1 MREELIIA
9 IETTF
14 GHLIDELSKFDDST
28 LNQIPFEGSWTAGQ
42 TAEHIII
49 CGSGIPDAKTTK
61 TSRPY
66 DEKVKPIKDLFLDY
80 ELKFKADPSL
90 EPRSSIHKR
99 DELVQ
104 KIKKIKEHH
113 KNSAVTLDL
122 EFLCEDMEFPSFGYL
137 TRYEWLCF
145 ILFHTQRHTHQIT
158 TIGESLTNTP
168 T

>member
-14 GHLIDELSKFDDST
+14 GHLIDELSKFDEST

-49 CGSGIPDAKTTK
+49 CGSGIPDA
-61 TSRPY
+61 
-66 DEKVKPIKDLFLDY
+66 
-80 ELKFKADPSL
+80 
-90 EPRSSIHKR
+90 
-99 DELVQ
+99 Q
-104 KIKKIKEHH
+104 
-113 KNSAVTLDL
+113 
-122 EFLCEDMEFPSFGYL
+122 
-137 TRYEWLCF
+137 
-145 ILFHTQRHTHQIT
+145 THQIT